1 MEADISGRAGGG
13 GKSSS
18 NSTAMGASTAVS
30 DMRGALMRRPAEE
43 EGANAE
49 APEAKMRA
57 VAARSFMVVFGCLLL
72 A

>member
-1 MEADISGRAGGG
+1 
-13 GKSSS
+13 
-18 NSTAMGASTAVS
+18 MGASTAVS

-49 APEAKMRA
+49 APEAEMRA
-57 VAARSFMVVFGCLLL
+57 VATRSFMVVFGCLLL